1 MVFCPYIKWL
11 VKDPVLMG
19 QVRLFDYKPP
29 LLPRLTVALPWYLP
43 NAARNVHL
51 HCIGLS
57 NSGKSKFVEGLF
69 VSDVLAGRGCCLID
83 PDEDLAYDTLRYLL
97 TLGYFHDSKN
107 KHPHA
112 HLAAYK
118 RVIYFEPARKDFCI
132 PFNILNNPEFE
143 PDALTGHIVEAF
155 RRAWTSIKDGPRFI
169 AVAQPAILLLIEA
182 GMTLP
187 DLYLLLED
195 DQFRAQVLARSRN
208 RGLVQ
213 QFLREFEIWHQTQ
226 ATNNESVTNKLTDH
240 VFSPPVR
247 RCMGVTANHI
257 NVRHIMDS
265 GKVLIVNLRG
275 LSEPVQRLFGSLLT
289 ILFEQAALSRPQ
301 HARRPFYYHLDE
313 FQDYCAGEGA
323 ALTLG
328 KLLSRARKR
337 NFYLHLYHQSL
348 GQLHGHIL
356 DALGNVALNVA
367 FQLSY
372 EDAKALVHVFKIRS
386 ESWTEDIAQLQDLLP
401 RRAWV
406 KQRHTNLCEILTAPI
421 PNYTATSKDLEE
433 VIQNLERKHGVPA
446 PVFGSVTINGASAQL
461 SSEPWRIPPTVP
473 QKY

>member
-1 MVFCPYIKWL
+1 MLYCPYIKRL

-19 QVRLFDYKPP
+19 RVKLFECKIP
-29 LLPRLTVALPWYLP
+29 LLPRFTVSLPWHLP

-83 PDEDLAYDTLRYLL
+83 PDEDLAYDTIRHLM
-97 TLGYFHDSKN
+97 TLGYFHDGNN

-112 HLAAYK
+112 RLAAYE
-118 RVIYFEPARKDFCI
+118 RIIYFEPARKEYCI
-132 PFNILNNPEFE
+132 PFNILNNPGFE
-143 PDALTGHIVEAF
+143 PDALAGHVTEAF
-155 RRAWTSIKDGPRFI
+155 KRAWTSIKEGPRFL
-169 AVAQPAILLLIEA
+169 AVAQPAILLLVEA

-195 DQFRAQVLARSRN
+195 AEFRAQVLARSKN
-208 RGLVQ
+208 RGLVK
-213 QFLREFEIWHQTQ
+213 QFLREFEIWNETQ
-226 ATNNESVTNKLTDH
+226 AINNESVTNKLTDH

-247 RCMGVTANHI
+247 SCMGVSANHI
-257 NVRHIMDS
+257 NARHIMDS

-275 LSEPVQRLFGSLLT
+275 LSEQVQRLFGSLLT
-289 ILFEQAALSRPQ
+289 ILFEQAALDRPQ

-323 ALTLG
+323 AVTLS

-348 GQLHGHIL
+348 GQLHGHIM

-367 FQLSY
+367 FQVSY
-372 EDAKALVHVFKIRS
+372 PDAQALIHIFKVRS
-386 ESWTEDIAQLQDLLP
+386 ENWAEDIAHMQDLLP
-401 RRAWV
+401 RHAWV
-406 KQRHTNLCEILTAPI
+406 KQRHKSLCEIVSASI
-421 PNYTATSKDLEE
+421 PSYTTTPQQLEE
-433 VIQNLERKHGVPA
+433 VIQNLERKHGMPA
-446 PVFGSVTINGASAQL
+446 PVFRPTEPTSATA
-461 SSEPWRIPPTVP
+461 PRMPPPVP
-473 QKY
+473 KRF